1 MIENYADEHSDF
13 DRMTCMCDHTEVD
26 CFFDS
31 YTDSLHFAYIGGQ
44 LVTEMLRD
52 AVIQDFERQY
62 TKACK
67 EETYYN
73 KLDSMITAYELKQ
86 ELAWSTLNT
95 SNMG

>member
-1 MIENYADEHSDF
+1 MIKNYADEHTDF
-13 DRMTCMCDHTEVD
+13 DRMTCMYDIIEVD

-52 AVIQDFERQY
+52 SVIQDFERQY

-67 EETYYN
+67 EEAYN
-73 KLDSMITAYELKQ
+73 DKLDAAIARYELKK
-86 ELAWSTLNT
+86 EMS
-95 SNMG
+95 

>member
-1 MIENYADEHSDF
+1 MIKDYADEHTEF
-13 DRMTCMCDHTEVD
+13 DRMTCTYDQTTVD

-62 TKACK
+62 IKSCK
-67 EETYYN
+67 EQAYN
-73 KLDSMITAYELKQ
+73 DKLDAMIEQYELKQ
-86 ELAWSTLNT
+86 ELA
-95 SNMG
+95 

>member
-26 CFFDS
+26 CFFDP

-67 EETYYN
+67 EEAEEQKLNAALDRYYQ
-73 KLDSMITAYELKQ
+73 KTGVIL
-86 ELAWSTLNT
+86 
-95 SNMG
+95 

>member
-1 MIENYADEHSDF
+1 MIKDYADEHTDF

-26 CFFDS
+26 CFFDP
-31 YTDSLHFAYIGGQ
+31 YTNSLHFAYIGGQ

-67 EETYYN
+67 EEAEEQKLNAALDRYYQ
-73 KLDSMITAYELKQ
+73 KTGVIL
-86 ELAWSTLNT
+86 
-95 SNMG
+95 

>member
-1 MIENYADEHSDF
+1 MIKDYADEHSDF
-13 DRMTCMCDHTEVD
+13 DRMTCMCDYTKVD
-26 CFFDS
+26 CFFDP

-67 EETYYN
+67 EEAYN
-73 KLDSMITAYELKQ
+73 DKLDSMIANYELKK
-86 ELAWSTLNT
+86 ELA
-95 SNMG
+95 